1 MVKRKTTKTKKGTSK
16 KVTTRKKSTTTKK
29 SVKKATRSKARQVY
43 VAFPQTKISG
53 KKYDKAK
60 DKKLIAKKPGK
71 RISKK
76 GKVYYEYR
84 VNRSDINKYY

>member
-1 MVKRKTTKTKKGTSK
+1 MVKKKTTKKP
-16 KVTTRKKSTTTKK
+16 VTRKKASKTTKK
-29 SVKKATRSKARQVY
+29 IATRKPATKKPRSKARQVY
-43 VAFPQTKISG
+43 VALPQTKVAG
-53 KKYDKAK
+53 KTYNKKI

-71 RISKK
+71 RISAN